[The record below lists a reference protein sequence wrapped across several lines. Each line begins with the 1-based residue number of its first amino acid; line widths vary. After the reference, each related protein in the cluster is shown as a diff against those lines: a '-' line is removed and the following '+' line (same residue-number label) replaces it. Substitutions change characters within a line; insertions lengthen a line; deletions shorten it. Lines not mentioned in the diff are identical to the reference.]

1 MCQAP
6 LGLPSRTLRD
16 AGSRLPVLGPHRLQA
31 TGELRPDRQVYLD
44 AWRLRV
50 PAAAAAEYSA
60 IPRPRYAAPPP
71 LARACPARSR
81 ATPPRAAPPC
91 QGSPVPALQTSA
103 SSPPHRGGS
112 VGMECQEREFIPGSV
127 SPSVSTY
134 LLHQLRPWTEAS
146 QGTWSMFR
154 APGSTFQGRP
164 CGRTG
169 LRVQKS
175 AF

>member
-6 LGLPSRTLRD
+6 LALPSRTLRD
-16 AGSRLPVLGPHRLQA
+16 AGSRLPVLGPHCMQE

-50 PAAAAAEYSA
+50 PAAAAAEYSV
-60 IPRPRYAAPPP
+60 IPRPRYAAP
-71 LARACPARSR
+71 RACPVPPGPE
-81 ATPPRAAPPC
+81 PPRPVRPRPVKAAR
-91 QGSPVPALQTSA
+91 VPALQTSA
-103 SSPPHRGGS
+103 SSPPRRGGS

-127 SPSVSTY
+127 NPSVSIY
-134 LLHQLRPWTEAS
+134 RVHQLQPWAEAS
-146 QGTWSMFR
+146 EGAWSMFR

-169 LRVQKS
+169 LGVQKS